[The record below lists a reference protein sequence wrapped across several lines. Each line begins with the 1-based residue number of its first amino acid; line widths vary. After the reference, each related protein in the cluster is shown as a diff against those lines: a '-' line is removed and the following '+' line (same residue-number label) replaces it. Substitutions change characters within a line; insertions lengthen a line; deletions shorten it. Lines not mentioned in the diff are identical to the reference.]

1 MSETRKRQNRRRQS
15 SQEIEPIDLREALES
30 PVRRKL
36 PDGGTAPLDPYEAL
50 LRQHVKSALVDLS
63 IPSMKL
69 ALSEAEKHKLIMEPP
84 PPATGG
90 VFTVPKNLPV
100 ELDKQI
106 FDHPDHAGES
116 RRSLSD
122 IWYLL
127 LTVIDMKQLKRCFS
141 ERR

>member
-100 ELDKQI
+100 SDWRALLI
-106 FDHPDHAGES
+106 SGYP
-116 RRSLSD
+116 LSPPPPPGG
-122 IWYLL
+122 
-127 LTVIDMKQLKRCFS
+127 VAHV
-141 ERR
+141 